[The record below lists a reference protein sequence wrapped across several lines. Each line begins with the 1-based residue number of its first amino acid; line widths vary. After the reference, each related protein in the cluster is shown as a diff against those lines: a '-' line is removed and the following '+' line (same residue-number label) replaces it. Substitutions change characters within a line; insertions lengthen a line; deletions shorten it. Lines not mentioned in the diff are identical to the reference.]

1 MHYLQKKRPS
11 PAKADCVSASG
22 KARPFAPTVQA
33 DLDPLFA
40 SHGTTVVYCGSVQD
54 QRILTVAT
62 DVVWPIRA
70 FASDIYRFGFIS
82 KCNSTKSGFLSQGQ
96 SEVVWF

>member
-1 MHYLQKKRPS
+1 MAPP

-22 KARPFAPTVQA
+22 KTRPFARTVRA

-40 SHGTTVVYCGSVQD
+40 SHGTTVVYCGFVQD

-82 KCNSTKSGFLSQGQ
+82 KCNSSKSGFLSQGQ
-96 SEVVWF
+96 SEVVCF